1 MGQSGPSNKNPT
13 SVCLL
18 SVIRLQVIEEDGCQE
33 LSKVVGCYL
42 LERLSSLRDEFECV
56 GDVRG
61 KGLMVGL
68 EFVQNKACISALQLA
83 LLVVFGLNI

>member
-1 MGQSGPSNKNPT
+1 M
-13 SVCLL
+13 VR
-18 SVIRLQVIEEDGCQE
+18 VQVIEEDGCQE

-68 EFVQNKACISALQLA
+68 ELVQNKACIS
-83 LLVVFGLNI
+83 VVVLFC